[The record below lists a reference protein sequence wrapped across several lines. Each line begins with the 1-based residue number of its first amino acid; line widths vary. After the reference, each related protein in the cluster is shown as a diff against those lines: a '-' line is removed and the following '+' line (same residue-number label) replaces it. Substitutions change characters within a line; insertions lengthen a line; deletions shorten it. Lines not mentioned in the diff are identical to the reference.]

1 MKPVLKFSNLNEMEQ
16 KQRQNG
22 MMQIADE
29 VMMMAKEKSSSKSSE
44 KASFDEP
51 QVFID
56 YLYKK
61 SADFGFK
68 EIHDEINTAV
78 ASVR

>member
-1 MKPVLKFSNLNEMEQ
+1 LKFSQINELEL
-16 KQRQNG
+16 KQHQNEIF
-22 MMQIADE
+22 QITDE
-29 VMMMAKEKSSSKSSE
+29 VMLAKEKRLAESSA
-44 KASFDEP
+44 KASTDEP

-61 SADFGFK
+61 RDLFSFK

-78 ASVR
+78 ASVRNLKV